1 MHVEVVGSGR
11 PLVLLHGWAMHGGVF
26 APLVEQLRRDHV
38 LYLVDLPGHGLSTE
52 RDAIDLAHVVQR
64 IAQVTPAAVW
74 LGWSLG
80 GLLAQQAALEMPWH
94 VRGLIAVAASP
105 RFVTAPDWDC
115 AVSAEVF
122 AQFGAELK
130 RDYRGTLE
138 RFLMLE
144 AAGSQH
150 AQAEIRALRECVFA
164 RGEPA
169 QMALQQG
176 LSMLSAMD
184 LRAELAH
191 LTQAHL
197 WIAGRRDKL
206 VPWQAM
212 QSASA
217 STRRGS
223 TVCIAGAGHAPF
235 LSHAVELATLV
246 RQFVQASD
254 NSAPST

>member
-105 RFVTAPDWDC
+105 RFVTAPD
-115 AVSAEVF
+115 
-122 AQFGAELK
+122 
-130 RDYRGTLE
+130 
-138 RFLMLE
+138 
-144 AAGSQH
+144 
-150 AQAEIRALRECVFA
+150 
-164 RGEPA
+164 
-169 QMALQQG
+169 
-176 LSMLSAMD
+176 
-184 LRAELAH
+184 
-191 LTQAHL
+191 
-197 WIAGRRDKL
+197 
-206 VPWQAM
+206 
-212 QSASA
+212 
-217 STRRGS
+217 
-223 TVCIAGAGHAPF
+223 
-235 LSHAVELATLV
+235 
-246 RQFVQASD
+246 
-254 NSAPST
+254 